1 MIWAMTVS
9 RLSVAF
15 IPCFSAEKKCIPF
28 LLSLICRCKGTEFF
42 PKLVIPRNGDFLAF
56 YKATFAKKHS
66 NYSFCLFWNG
76 FRVGI
81 HLTYLVKYLR
91 IFPKYL
97 NLLAMYPKILFSC
110 RFVK

>member
-42 PKLVIPRNGDFLAF
+42 QKWVIPRNGVFF
-56 YKATFAKKHS
+56 S
-66 NYSFCLFWNG
+66 
-76 FRVGI
+76 
-81 HLTYLVKYLR
+81 
-91 IFPKYL
+91 
-97 NLLAMYPKILFSC
+97 ILQGDIC
-110 RFVK
+110 EKT